1 MPCFRMPPDT
11 LAEVRRKHPHV
22 ASRRP
27 YARIH
32 IGFTLAPSDRYQA
45 GTTFGTTRLE
55 GPPAR
60 GEN

>member
-1 MPCFRMPPDT
+1 MPLLQDT
-11 LAEVRRKHPHV
+11 AGHSGRGEAKHPHV

-45 GTTFGTTRLE
+45 GTTFGTRPVSGGFQE
-55 GPPAR
+55 